1 MSVVSKFLIGA
12 AAIFVA
18 IQFVRPPI
26 NHPPVTAE
34 LQVPAPVAQILRNS
48 CYNCHSNETRL
59 SWFDQVAPARWLVAY
74 DVKTA
79 RSHVN
84 FSELGKLPPA
94 AQRAT
99 LYEAV
104 NQIRLGAMPL
114 PRYRH
119 AHPHSVITPQQLDVL
134 EQYLQPFAPLSPVP
148 VQTAE
153 IQKAETE
160 AQYHQWAASSHAERT
175 VQSSPQPAPNGL
187 TFFPDYKNWKT
198 ISSTDRGDNHTLR
211 LILANDIAVKAIADK
226 KIQPW
231 PDGAV
236 FAKVAWDAKP
246 DQQGVLP
253 AGKFEQVE
261 FMVKDKKKYA
271 STAGWGFGRWKG
283 IDLKPYGKNAGFAG
297 ECVGCHTP
305 LRDNDYVYTVPIV
318 RNGE

>member
-1 MSVVSKFLIGA
+1 MKAHRAMTNEAREFLESPVRKPHLETSMSVVSKFLIGV

-94 AQRAT
+94 AQRGT

-119 AHPHSVITPQQLDVL
+119 AHPSSVITPQQLDVL

-148 VQTAE
+148 AQTAE
-153 IQKAETE
+153 TQTAETG

-211 LILANDIAVKAIADK
+211 FILPGCSHRTPAASDLFNQQAALQSTLPVPALEWKVISSSVDRQHGTMSTLIGNDIAVTSARSADSSYPKA
-226 KIQPW
+226 
-231 PDGAV
+231 
-236 FAKVAWDAKP
+236 
-246 DQQGVLP
+246 L
-253 AGKFEQVE
+253 
-261 FMVKDKKKYA
+261 
-271 STAGWGFGRWKG
+271 RW
-283 IDLKPYGKNAGFAG
+283 L
-297 ECVGCHTP
+297 
-305 LRDNDYVYTVPIV
+305 
-318 RNGE
+318 